1 MGITILGGS
10 DKWKFGSVTSYGI
23 HQTCTMDGGCG
34 YTTYTILTTQ
44 LWPALSEVE
53 VHSNHPDLA
62 QHLWCVCV
70 CVCVCVWGGEGGEG
84 TLHHSSAILHEH
96 KMPLC
101 QSHQILL
108 VFLLLLHEAQT
119 IWNSVG
125 KCRFKKMKEWQI
137 LPKGGSQHLSTK
149 MRSSNVCTAHCLHL
163 VSI

>member
-62 QHLWCVCV
+62 QHLCCVCV
-70 CVCVCVWGGEGGEG
+70 CVCVCVGGG
-84 TLHHSSAILHEH
+84 
-96 KMPLC
+96 
-101 QSHQILL
+101 
-108 VFLLLLHEAQT
+108 
-119 IWNSVG
+119 
-125 KCRFKKMKEWQI
+125 
-137 LPKGGSQHLSTK
+137 KGGREHYTILQPYYTSIRCHCVCPTK
-149 MRSSNVCTAHCLHL
+149 SSWYSSCSYTKPKQFGTQWESADLKRWKSDKYCQREGHSILVPKWGHPMFVLHT